1 MIAFTTKRYPWCPTI
16 PSTIK
21 VPFFF
26 FFFWFIDPL
35 YACKQPNYYEI
46 LTKLSDEVP
55 YNILTSGQ
63 LKKEYILL
71 NLFCKYNM
79 MPTNITSTV
88 IVRDALIYS
97 WILEG
102 KHFVLVAL
110 LCYSAVASLTNASKF
125 LQWLS
130 NTVAT
135 LVVPSLVMPL
145 CLTHDVPVSS
155 FDQMYKAWGPLS
167 DCTIYRSLSF
177 AHVQVAPTFHL
188 FAPTLIGVT
197 SSSGAAITLES
208 AHAKVQV
215 RSICFTAFWQEH
227 TLQK

>member
-145 CLTHDVPVSS
+145 CLTHDVPVL
-155 FDQMYKAWGPLS
+155 PLIR
-167 DCTIYRSLSF
+167 CTRLG
-177 AHVQVAPTFHL
+177 VL
-188 FAPTLIGVT
+188 FLIVLYT
-197 SSSGAAITLES
+197 EACPLPMFKWLRLFIFL
-208 AHAKVQV
+208 HP
-215 RSICFTAFWQEH
+215 H
-227 TLQK
+227 